1 MPNVELTER
10 LDADTRNHHMLI
22 GECGM
27 NSCTGRSGI
36 VTGASGGL
44 GRAIVLALAAHEANV
59 VALSRN
65 HDGLRETAELVR
77 ELPGQVSVLQADV
90 TDEEA
95 VRGAVDDVERQF
107 GSIDYVVNNAGKQIE
122 RDFLD
127 TTNDDWEAINATNV
141 RGPFWMC
148 KYAAQAMLR
157 QQHRGSIVNIASVLS
172 ISADPMLTAYTTS
185 KHAVLGLTRS
195 IAVTRPLARL
205 GIRANAVLPGDMDT
219 PMVQQYFAAHDD
231 PDEARRQIASAYPVE
246 RIADP
251 AEVANVVRFLV
262 SDDSSFVN
270 GAAIVVDGGLGA
282 SLYTS
287 A

>member
-1 MPNVELTER
+1 MS
-10 LDADTRNHHMLI
+10 
-22 GECGM
+22 
-27 NSCTGRSGI
+27 SCSGKAGL

-44 GRAIVLALAAHEANV
+44 GRATALALAAHGADV
-59 VALSRN
+59 VALSRSA
-65 HDGLRETAELVR
+65 DKLEETVALAEGLGGTVTALT
-77 ELPGQVSVLQADV
+77 GDV
-90 TDEEA
+90 TDESQVAAAIESIGK
-95 VRGAVDDVERQF
+95 RFGGVDF
-107 GSIDYVVNNAGKQIE
+107 VVNNAGRQIE

-127 TTNDDWEAINATNV
+127 TTNEDWDEIDRTNV
-141 RGPFWMC
+141 RGCFWVC

-157 QQHRGSIVNIASVLS
+157 AERAGSIVNVASVLS

-195 IAVTRPLARL
+195 IAVTRQLARN

-219 PMVQQYFAAHDD
+219 PMVQQYFAAHAD
-231 PDEARRQIASAYPVE
+231 PEEARRQISSFYPVE
-246 RIADP
+246 RIAEP

>member
-1 MPNVELTER
+1 MT
-10 LDADTRNHHMLI
+10 
-22 GECGM
+22 
-27 NSCTGRSGI
+27 SCTGKAGL

-44 GRAIVLALAAHEANV
+44 GRAIALALAAHGANV
-59 VALSRN
+59 LAISRN
-65 HDGLRETAELVR
+65 LENLHETVSLAEGLAGTVVARQGDVSDES
-77 ELPGQVSVLQADV
+77 QVQAAID
-90 TDEEA
+90 A
-95 VRGAVDDVERQF
+95 VEKRFGALHF
-107 GSIDYVVNNAGKQIE
+107 VVNNAGRQIE
-122 RDFLD
+122 RDFLE
-127 TTNDDWEAINATNV
+127 TTNEDFDEIDRTNV
-141 RGPFWMC
+141 RGVFWVC
-148 KYAAQAMLR
+148 KYGAQAMLR
-157 QQHRGSIVNIASVLS
+157 GGKGGSIVNIASVLS

-195 IAVTRPLARL
+195 IAVTRPLARV

-251 AEVANVVRFLV
+251 SEVANVARFLV

-270 GAAIVVDGGLGA
+270 GAALVVDGGLRA
-282 SLYTS
+282 SLYTN